1 MRELVAF
8 LPYALRTAFR
18 ARARAWLTVCGA
30 ALAMALYAF
39 VRTVDGGVEQLARDS
54 RQPVLVVFQDSRF
67 CPLTSE
73 LPLRYAQSIREMEG
87 VEAVLPTLVFVNS
100 CRSNLDLVT
109 LHGVESQS
117 LRSIYDL
124 EVLGGSIADYEGR
137 SDGAVVGVRLAERR
151 RLSVGQ
157 RVRLGDVDVHVSAIV
172 KGKAAGVDNL
182 AFVHLDQ
189 LALSQKR
196 QGGATQIMVRMREG
210 IDAEQAAEAID
221 AVFRTDEAR
230 TDTKSMQAFV
240 AAAVGEIAE
249 VVEFSRLLGYLAV
262 VVVALVLANTVFISA
277 QSRSGEMAVLETVGL
292 TKARLAAILAA
303 EGTVLGVLGG
313 TIGIGIVLGALA
325 AFPVTLGVEGYGID
339 VAPTLRVVLNSL
351 AATVAVAVLAS
362 LVPAIAV
369 ARRPLYLGIKAE

>member
-73 LPLRYAQSIREMEG
+73 LPLRYAQSIRELEG

-109 LHGVESQS
+109 LHGVESQA

-151 RLSVGQ
+151 RLAVGQ

-189 LALSQKR
+189 LALSQKK
-196 QGGATQIMVRMREG
+196 QGGATQIMVRMRDG
-210 IDAEQAAEAID
+210 FDPEQAAEAID

-262 VVVALVLANTVFISA
+262 LVVALVLATPCSSA
-277 QSRSGEMAVLETVGL
+277 RSRAAGRWRCWRPSGSPSPGSRRSSLPRAPCWVCLAASSASAPCWAPSRSSRSPSGS
-292 TKARLAAILAA
+292 R
-303 EGTVLGVLGG
+303 
-313 TIGIGIVLGALA
+313 
-325 AFPVTLGVEGYGID
+325 
-339 VAPTLRVVLNSL
+339 
-351 AATVAVAVLAS
+351 ATAS
-362 LVPAIAV
+362 TWHPACAWC
-369 ARRPLYLGIKAE
+369 

>member
-1 MRELVAF
+1 
-8 LPYALRTAFR
+8 
-18 ARARAWLTVCGA
+18 
-30 ALAMALYAF
+30 MALFAF

-73 LPLRYAQSIREMEG
+73 LPLRYAQSIRQIEG

-109 LHGVESQS
+109 LHGVEAQS
-117 LRSIYDL
+117 LRSIYEFD
-124 EVLGGSIADYEGR
+124 VLGGSVEDYETR
-137 SDGAVVGVRLAERR
+137 SDGAVVGARLAERR
-151 RLSVGQ
+151 NLSVGQ
-157 RVRLGDVDVHVSAIV
+157 RVRLGDVDVHVSAVV

-262 VVVALVLANTVFISA
+262 LVVALVLANTVFISA

-292 TKARLAAILAA
+292 TKSRLAAILAA

-313 TIGIGIVLGALA
+313 ILGIGTVLGALTI
-325 AFPVTLGVEGYGID
+325 FPVTLGVEGYGID
-339 VAPTLRVVLNSL
+339 VAPSLRVVLTSL

-362 LVPAIAV
+362 LVPAVAV
-369 ARRPLYLGIKAE
+369 SRRPLHLGVKAE